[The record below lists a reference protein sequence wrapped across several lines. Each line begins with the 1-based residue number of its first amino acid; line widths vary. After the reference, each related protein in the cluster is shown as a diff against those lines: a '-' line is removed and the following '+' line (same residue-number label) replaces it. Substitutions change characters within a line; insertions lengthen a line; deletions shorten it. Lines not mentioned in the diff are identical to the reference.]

1 VLRPRLRWGRLQRL
15 PRTTTSKEDR
25 REGTE
30 KEGREL
36 RKGRGEKGGEE
47 M

>member
-1 VLRPRLRWGRLQRL
+1 L
-15 PRTTTSKEDR
+15 PRTTTSKGDR

-36 RKGRGEKGGEE
+36 RKDGEKREGKKCSVSTTYF
-47 M
+47 